1 MSAMRILR
9 HFDPFLGGAIRV
21 KRICTA
27 TFEEL
32 TDLYRTCSVIG
43 LQRSLRHTKREPSE
57 WALAIAHKAWYAAA
71 TLEGEEL
78 MSRISW
84 LKNHLVASAL
94 VVLAVLVTSLYFG
107 HGRANAQNGF
117 VNDNN
122 GAQDEKRA
130 IQIGYSVAPVPLNTT
145 GLNADLV
152 GLGSYIV
159 NVTGDCNGC
168 HSAGPATEFLP
179 HGNPYTRK
187 VPNGPYLGVAQT
199 NPATYLGGGRDF
211 GGFPAPT
218 SPLHIISRNL
228 TPDASGKPEGHTL
241 AEFFTILRTGVDM
254 DRLHPN
260 CTGVPTSSC
269 TPFPFDGDKLL
280 VMRWPAFRHMTDRQI
295 TAIYQYLSAV
305 PCIQGAD
312 PNETPNR
319 CQ

>member
-1 MSAMRILR
+1 MSAMNWLKKHPIT
-9 HFDPFLGGAIRV
+9 
-21 KRICTA
+21 TA
-27 TFEEL
+27 LVLVT
-32 TDLYRTCSVIG
+32 
-43 LQRSLRHTKREPSE
+43 
-57 WALAIAHKAWYAAA
+57 ALAIAMH
-71 TLEGEEL
+71 
-78 MSRISW
+78 
-84 LKNHLVASAL
+84 
-94 VVLAVLVTSLYFG
+94 FG
-107 HGRANAQNGF
+107 HSRANAQNGF
-117 VNDNN
+117 ANDNN
-122 GAQDEKRA
+122 GAQDEKLA
-130 IQIGYSVAPVPLNTT
+130 IQIGYSVAPVPLNTN
-145 GLNADLV
+145 GLDPNLV

-179 HGNPYTRK
+179 TGNPYTRLR
-187 VPNGPYLGVAQT
+187 PNGPYSGVTQV

-241 AEFFTILRTGVDM
+241 QEFATIIRTGVDM
-254 DRLHPN
+254 DQLHPN
-260 CTGVPTSSC
+260 CTGAPTTTC
-269 TPFPFDGDKLL
+269 TPFPFDGSKLL

-295 TAIYQYLSAV
+295 AAMYAYLSAL